1 MDHRTLRFI
10 AAGCAGELVK
20 GLPEATLS
28 RVCTDS
34 RQAQAGD
41 LFIALRG
48 ERFDAHQFLA
58 EVAAKGVVAI
68 LAERMK
74 LRTPP
79 PECAVIAV
87 DDTRKALNRLAA
99 AYRADFKLPLVAVA
113 GSNGKTTTKELVAAV
128 LRQRFNTLWSEAS
141 FNNDIGVP
149 LTLLRLEAAH
159 EAAVLEIGT
168 NHPGELAPLV
178 QLVQPQLGIITNIG
192 REHLEFF
199 SDLPGVAAE
208 EGTLAES
215 LPAGGKL
222 LLNGD
227 NAWSEAIARR
237 TQARVVRVGLGEA
250 NDWRAREVRVS
261 QSGVSFQ
268 VDGPRADLA
277 GDYRVQLL
285 GRHQVVNALFAIAV
299 GEELGL
305 GRAEI
310 QRGLAE
316 CPPARMRMQLW
327 EHNGVRVLDDSYNAN
342 ADSVGAALQTLV
354 DLPCKGRRVAVLGDM
369 AELGV
374 HTGPAHA
381 EVGRRAAELG
391 VGQLFAVGRQA
402 PVMAQAARDAG
413 LTRVIEFPD
422 VEPAASALQHF
433 VKSGDLVLLKGSRA
447 TRMERLCDSLRG
459 GNGKRS

>member
-10 AAGCAGELVK
+10 AAGCAGELVQ
-20 GLPEATLS
+20 GSPEAIVS

-48 ERFDAHQFLA
+48 ERFDAHLFLA
-58 EVAAKGVVAI
+58 EVSAKGVIAI

-74 LRTPP
+74 LCAPLP
-79 PECAVIAV
+79 ACAVIAV
-87 DDTRKALNRLAA
+87 DDTRKALSRLAS
-99 AYRADFKLPLVAVA
+99 AYRANFKLPLVAVA

-128 LRQRFNTLWSEAS
+128 LRQRFNMLWSEAS

-149 LTLLRLEAAH
+149 LTLLRLEATH
-159 EAAVLEIGT
+159 EAAVLEVGT

-178 QLVQPQLGIITNIG
+178 RLVRPQHGVITNIG

-208 EGTLAES
+208 EGALAEL
-215 LPAGGKL
+215 LPANGTL
-222 LLNGD
+222 FLDGD
-227 NAWSEAIARR
+227 NGWSAALAQR

-250 NDWRAREVRVS
+250 NVWRAREVRVS

-268 VDGPRADLA
+268 VDGPRVDLA
-277 GDYRVQLL
+277 GEYRIQLL
-285 GRHQVVNALFAIAV
+285 GRHQVASALFAIGVAA
-299 GEELGL
+299 ELGL
-305 GRAEI
+305 NRAEI

-316 CPPARMRMQLW
+316 CPPAKMRMQLS

-342 ADSVGAALQTLV
+342 ADSVGAALQTLM

-369 AELGV
+369 AELGA

-422 VEPAASALQHF
+422 VEPAVSALQHF
-433 VKSGDLVLLKGSRA
+433 VKPGDLVLLKGSRV
-447 TRMERLCDSLRG
+447 TRLERLCDSLRG